1 MSAIPSVNLI
11 AVLVAAVVAFV
22 SGGIYWGVVANPLTK
37 LLSKVPEQDKMPPAA
52 LVASFLT
59 RLVVAYVLAIFIF
72 LSYEDALNTLVGAAI
87 ALLAWIGFV
96 ITISIGQAAFR
107 QISWTQFIVNAGESL
122 LGYALMGAIIGAW
135 A

>member
-11 AVLVAAVVAFV
+11 AVLLAAVVAFI
-22 SGGIYWGVVANPLTK
+22 SGGTYWGVIANPLTK
-37 LLSKVPEQDKMPPAA
+37 LLGGVPEHGKMPPAA
-52 LVASFLT
+52 LIAAFLT
-59 RLVVAYVLAIFIF
+59 RMVVAYVLAIF
-72 LSYEDALNTLVGAAI
+72 LNYAGAQNALAGAAL

-96 ITISIGQAAFR
+96 LTISIGQAAFR

-122 LGYALMGAIIGAW
+122 LVYALMGAIIGAW

>member
-11 AVLVAAVVAFV
+11 AVVVAAMVSFV
-22 SGGIYWGVVANPLTK
+22 SGGIYWGVIANPLTK
-37 LLSKVPEQDKMPPAA
+37 LLGKVPEQDKMPPAA
-52 LVASFLT
+52 LIASFLT
-59 RLVVAYVLAIFIF
+59 RVVVAYVLAIF
-72 LSYEDALNTLVGAAI
+72 LNYADAQNALAGAAI

-107 QISWTQFIVNAGESL
+107 QISWTQFIVNAVESL
-122 LGYALMGAIIGAW
+122 LGYVLMGAIIGAW

>member
-11 AVLVAAVVAFV
+11 AVIVAAVVAFV
-22 SGGIYWGVVANPLTK
+22 SGGTYWGVIANPLTK
-37 LLSKVPEQDKMPPAA
+37 LLGRVPEQGKMPPAA
-52 LVASFLT
+52 LIASFLT
-59 RLVVAYVLAIFIF
+59 RLVVAYVLAIF
-72 LSYEDALNTLVGAAI
+72 LKYAGAQNALAGASI

-96 ITISIGQAAFR
+96 LTISIGQAAFG

-122 LGYALMGAIIGAW
+122 LGYVLMGAIIGAW

>member
-11 AVLVAAVVAFV
+11 AVLVAAAVAFV
-22 SGGIYWGVVANPLTK
+22 SGGIYWGVIANPLTK
-37 LLSKVPEQDKMPPAA
+37 LLGKVPEQGKMPPAA
-52 LVASFLT
+52 LIASFLT
-59 RLVVAYVLAIFIF
+59 RVVVAYVLAIFI
-72 LSYEDALNTLVGAAI
+72 SYAGAQNALAGATF

-122 LGYALMGAIIGAW
+122 LGYVLLGAIIGAW

>member
-11 AVLVAAVVAFV
+11 AVVVAAVVVFV
-22 SGGIYWGVVANPLTK
+22 SGGIYWGVIANPLTK
-37 LLSKVPEQDKMPPAA
+37 LLGKVPEDVKMPPAA
-52 LVASFLT
+52 LIAAFLT
-59 RLVVAYVLAIFIF
+59 RVVVAYVLAIF
-72 LSYEDALNTLVGAAI
+72 LNYAGAQSALAAAAF

-122 LGYALMGAIIGAW
+122 LGYALMGAVIGAW

>member
-11 AVLVAAVVAFV
+11 AVVVAAVVAFV
-22 SGGIYWGVVANPLTK
+22 SGGIYWGVIANPLTK
-37 LLSKVPEQDKMPPAA
+37 LLGRVPEQGKMPPAA
-52 LVASFLT
+52 LIASFLT
-59 RLVVAYVLAIFIF
+59 RLVVAYVLAIF
-72 LSYEDALNTLVGAAI
+72 LNYADAQNALAGASI

-96 ITISIGQAAFR
+96 LTISIGQAAFG

-122 LGYALMGAIIGAW
+122 LGYVLMGAIIGAW

>member
-11 AVLVAAVVAFV
+11 AVLVAAAVSFV
-22 SGGIYWGVVANPLTK
+22 SGGIYWGVIANPLTK
-37 LLSKVPEQDKMPPAA
+37 LLGKVPEEVKMPPAG
-52 LVASFLT
+52 LIASFLT
-59 RLVVAYVLAIFIF
+59 RVVVAYVLAIF
-72 LSYEDALNTLVGAAI
+72 LNYAGAQSAFAGAAF
-87 ALLAWIGFV
+87 ALLAWCGFV

-107 QISWTQFIVNAGESL
+107 QMSWTSLIVNAGESL